1 MDKIKRSN
9 LVTQIYDAAREV
21 HEFTGSGVLSSV
33 YKNCLMHELRLRTI
47 RFRSNPSFGI
57 MYKGLK
63 IEDQVSVDL
72 SIEEEVLIEIV
83 ALPNNLTNHQIR
95 MQTALTFSGYPLGII
110 LDIHQPR
117 LIDGFKKII
126 NPKRT

>member
-1 MDKIKRSN
+1 MDKIKRGN

-21 HEFTGSGVLSSV
+21 HEFTGPGVLASV
-33 YKNCLMHELRLRTI
+33 YKSCLMHELRLRTL
-47 RFRSNPSFGI
+47 RFRSNPTFGI

-63 IEDQVSVDL
+63 VEDQVNIDL

-83 ALPNNLTNHQIR
+83 TLPVNMPNHLAR
-95 MQTALTFSGYPLGII
+95 MQTALTFSGYAMGII

-117 LIDGFKKII
+117 LIDGFKKIN

>member
-1 MDKIKRSN
+1 MDKIKRGN

-21 HEFTGSGVLSSV
+21 HEFTGPGVLASV
-33 YKNCLMHELRLRTI
+33 YKSCLMHELRLRTL

-57 MYKGLK
+57 QYKGLK

-72 SIEEEVLIEIV
+72 AIEEEVLIEIV
-83 ALPNNLTNHQIR
+83 TSPGNMQHHITR
-95 MQTALTFSGYPLGII
+95 MQSAMTFSGYPMGII

-117 LIDGFKKII
+117 LIDGFKKI
-126 NPKRT
+126 NNLKRT

>member
-21 HEFTGSGVLSSV
+21 HEFTGPGVLSSV
-33 YKNCLMHELRLRTI
+33 YKNCLLHELRLRTI
-47 RFRSNPSFGI
+47 RFRNNPSFGI

-63 IEDQVSVDL
+63 IEDQVCVDL

-83 ALPNNLTNHQIR
+83 TLPNNLTNHQIR
-95 MQTALTFSGYPLGII
+95 MQTALTFSGYPMGII
-110 LDIHQPR
+110 LDIHQSR

>member
-1 MDKIKRSN
+1 MDKIKRGN

-21 HEFTGSGVLSSV
+21 HEFTGPGVLASV
-33 YKNCLMHELRLRTI
+33 YKSCLMHELRLRTL

-63 IEDQVSVDL
+63 VDDQVSIDL

-83 ALPNNLTNHQIR
+83 TLPGNIPNHLVR

-117 LIDGFKKII
+117 LIDGFKKIN